1 MEIKLKDVNK
11 YVAAIEK
18 LSAEKMPLKTA
29 FKLAKLK
36 KEVSAQSEFY
46 DENYRKIIFE
56 CAELDENGRP
66 VSNDNGMTI
75 QIKPG
80 KIEEVNQRM
89 NELNELTQEIGDY
102 KFKIEDFGN
111 IEIDA
116 DTLGELMDF
125 MEDE

>member
-46 DENYRKIIFE
+46 DENYRKIIME
-56 CAELDENGRP
+56 CAEFDENGHP
-66 VSNDNGMTI
+66 VSKDNGMTI

-89 NELNELTQEIGDY
+89 KELNELTQEIREY
-102 KFKIEDFGN
+102 KFKIEDFGD

-116 DTLGELMDF
+116 STLEGLMDF
-125 MEDE
+125 IEE